1 MAVEFK
7 ANNDL
12 INYLV
17 LLGFQPREV
26 KSDKKYFV
34 NKKGNQFRI
43 DEQSGEIAI
52 LNQHGNVH
60 SKHTSIDDKFIQQFK

>member
-17 LLGFQPREV
+17 VLGFQAREV

-43 DEQSGEIAI
+43 DEQSGEITI
-52 LNQHGNVH
+52 LNQYGNVY